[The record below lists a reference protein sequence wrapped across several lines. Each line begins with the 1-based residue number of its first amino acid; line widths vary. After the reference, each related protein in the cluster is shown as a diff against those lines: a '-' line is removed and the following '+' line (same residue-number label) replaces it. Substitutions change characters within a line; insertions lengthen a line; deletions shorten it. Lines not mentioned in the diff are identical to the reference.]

1 MNVFIYNK
9 QLVCTLLIV
18 FTFIGCAATSGH
30 EGKMIGT
37 GFGAGLGALIAEA
50 AGLDP
55 AIGATIGA
63 GAGLLAGAI
72 YDYNVRLTKQ
82 APEVEEDYKNNH
94 NGQLPAET
102 IIAHYSTRTN
112 PSSVVKR
119 GGELNFYSD
128 IEIVKGTNANARQDA
143 IQEELIIYNDPQGL
157 EPIQS
162 KKDVDIDPN
171 QSGAYETK
179 LAFKF
184 RPDDNLNQG
193 HYDYKKILYLNNA
206 PVKEVDGRFQ
216 VVIRD
221 QKLNIVF
228 LE

>member
-1 MNVFIYNK
+1 MKILQYRNK
-9 QLVCTLLIV
+9 LICILLIM
-18 FTFIGCAATSGH
+18 FTFMGCAATSDH
-30 EGKMIGT
+30 EGKLIGA
-37 GFGAGLGALIAEA
+37 GVGAGLGALIAEA

-55 AIGATIGA
+55 ALGAAIGA

-72 YDYNVRLTKQ
+72 YDYNVKQTKQ
-82 APEVEEDYKNNH
+82 APEVEEDYKNKH

-102 IIAHYSTRTN
+102 IITHYSTRTD

-119 GGELNFYSD
+119 GSELNFYSD
-128 IEIVKGTNANARQDA
+128 IEVIKGTNVYARQDA
-143 IQEELIIYNDPQGL
+143 VQEELIIYNDPQGL
-157 EPIQS
+157 EPIKS

-171 QSGAYETK
+171 HSGAYETK

-206 PVKEVDGRFQ
+206 PVREVDGRFQ
-216 VVIRD
+216 VVFHN
-221 QKLNIVF
+221 QLLKIVF

>member
-1 MNVFIYNK
+1 MDTLNYYK
-9 QLVCTLLIV
+9 QLVCIMLIV
-18 FTFIGCAATSGH
+18 FTLIGCAANSGH
-30 EGKMIGT
+30 EGKMIGA
-37 GFGAGLGALIAEA
+37 GVGAGLGALIAEA

-55 AIGATIGA
+55 AIGAAIGA
-63 GAGLLAGAI
+63 GAGLLAGAL
-72 YDYNVRLTKQ
+72 YDYNVKQTKQ

-102 IIAHYSTRTN
+102 IIAHYSTRTD
-112 PSSVVKR
+112 PSNIVKR
-119 GGELNFYSD
+119 GGELNFYSE
-128 IEIVKGTNANARQDA
+128 IEIVKGTNAYAQQDE

-157 EPIQS
+157 DPIKS
-162 KKDVDIDPN
+162 KKDVEIDPN
-171 QSGAYETK
+171 HSGAYETK

-206 PVKEVDGRFQ
+206 PVREVDGRFQ
-216 VVIRD
+216 VVFHD
-221 QKLNIVF
+221 QRLKIVF